1 MRAKGGKMRKGL
13 GIGLVVAALACT
25 DPVRAGEAEVLLAKI
40 KSVGRE
46 GAGNVEASKA
56 WRELVRLG
64 PGALIKVLAGLDD
77 ADATAANW
85 IRSAA
90 DAIAERELN
99 AGRTLPA
106 KELEA
111 FVLDTKHNGRARRQA
126 FEWLARVDKTA
137 PDRLIPGMLED
148 PSVELRRDAVARA
161 IKEAEPL
168 LKKPDKSE
176 AKKTYRKL
184 FDSARDKDQID
195 GLAKTLKELG
205 VEVDLA
211 AHFGFIRDWFLVA
224 PFDSAGGVGYT
235 RKYEP
240 EKNVD
245 LAAVYK
251 GKHNAEARWKAH
263 CSTHP
268 YGVIDLN
275 TALAKHK
282 GAVAY
287 AFCVLESPAGKA
299 VDIRLGTM
307 NAVRVFLNSE
317 QIFAFEEYHHGMRED
332 QYLARGKLKAGRNEL
347 LVKVCQNEQSE
358 DWAQEWKF
366 QLRICDATG
375 GAVPLEVVTE
385 NKERQKR

>member
-1 MRAKGGKMRKGL
+1 MRSRL
-13 GIGLVVAALACT
+13 GIGMIVTALAVAL
-25 DPVRAGEAEVLLAKI
+25 PARGGEAEPLLAKL
-40 KSVGRE
+40 KTVGRE

-56 WRELVRLG
+56 WRELVKLG
-64 PGALIKVLAGLDD
+64 PGVLIDVLAGMDD

-106 KELEA
+106 KELET
-111 FVLDTKHNGRARRQA
+111 FVLDRKHNGRARRQA

-137 PDRLIPGMLED
+137 PDRLIPGMLDD

-168 LKKPDKSE
+168 LRKPDKSE

-205 VEVDLA
+205 VEVNLA
-211 AHFGFIRDWFLVA
+211 AHFGFIRDWMLVA
-224 PFDSAGGVGYT
+224 PFDSTGGVGYT
-235 RKYEP
+235 RQYEP
-240 EKNVD
+240 EKKVD

-251 GKHNAEARWKAH
+251 GKQEAEARWKAH
-263 CSTHP
+263 CSTDS

-275 TALAKHK
+275 KAIAKHK

-287 AFCVLESPAGKA
+287 AFCVLESPTERA

-307 NAVRVFLNSE
+307 NAVKVFLNGE
-317 QIFAFEEYHHGMRED
+317 QVFSFEEYHHGMRED

-358 DWAQEWKF
+358 DWAQDWKF

-375 GAVPLEVVTE
+375 GAVPLKVVTE
-385 NKERQKR
+385 RKEAGR